1 MKMICACATDRG
13 NYREVNQDAVLIRR
27 LRQGE
32 KEFVLGAV
40 FDGIGG
46 LEYGEIASGTLRTEM
61 NRWYEDVCAWIDL
74 TTMDPEVIFSHFRD
88 QAELLNEKIRQ
99 IRLMQGIET
108 GSTMSATLIID
119 GLYLVIH
126 VGDSR
131 IYKWKQGFLECIT
144 DDDVIAKYVEGV
156 QRNYLSNYMGKS
168 DELIFAEYSGKIQEG
183 ETLLFCSDGFYHQLV
198 ERDLQAIGKVN
209 DEKELE
215 TLIKKLIQT
224 MISRGEHDNISA
236 GIIKGNNSIK
246 KRKRIWKSKSKED

>member
-99 IRLMQGIET
+99 IR
-108 GSTMSATLIID
+108 
-119 GLYLVIH
+119 LVIH